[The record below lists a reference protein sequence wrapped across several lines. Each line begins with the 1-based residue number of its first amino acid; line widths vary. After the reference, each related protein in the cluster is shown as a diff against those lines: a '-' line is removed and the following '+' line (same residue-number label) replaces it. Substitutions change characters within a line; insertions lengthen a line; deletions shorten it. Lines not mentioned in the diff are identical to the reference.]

1 MRSKKCCCSRRS
13 TAEYRRRTL
22 RFARRWRYSTKLMPR
37 NRRAPDTRESR
48 VKHSAAEARDIAE
61 LEVAQM
67 LTNKKKIHIEWG
79 DCDPAGIVYY
89 PRYFAYFDNCT
100 SALFEAAGLPKR
112 QMLKTYGLAGIPM
125 VDTRAR
131 FIAPSKF
138 GDEVVVESSIV
149 HWNRSSFEVYNKLF
163 RGDILAVECWET
175 RVWAGRVEGDPEK
188 IEGRA
193 VPDEVIAR

>member
-1 MRSKKCCCSRRS
+1 
-13 TAEYRRRTL
+13 
-22 RFARRWRYSTKLMPR
+22 
-37 NRRAPDTRESR
+37 
-48 VKHSAAEARDIAE
+48 
-61 LEVAQM
+61 M
-67 LTNKKKIHIEWG
+67 LTNRKTIHIEWG

-100 SALFEAAGLPKR
+100 SALFQAADLPKY
-112 QMLKTYGLAGIPM
+112 QMLKTYGIMGIPM

-131 FIAPSKF
+131 FVAPSRF

-149 HWNRSSFEVYNKLF
+149 QWNRSSFEVYHQLF
-163 RGDILAVECWET
+163 RGDVLAVECWET

-193 VPDEVIAR
+193 VPDEVIARFKGSR